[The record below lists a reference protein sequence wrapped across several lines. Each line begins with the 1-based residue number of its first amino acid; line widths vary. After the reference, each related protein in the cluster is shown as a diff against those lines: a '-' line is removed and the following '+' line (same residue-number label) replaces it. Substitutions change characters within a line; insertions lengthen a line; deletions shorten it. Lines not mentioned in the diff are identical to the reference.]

1 MGRAFERLGDPS
13 AAALYLARAARPQS
27 SALTALAPL
36 DDREFAALLRAAGER
51 PGDGPTQVRLISAL
65 LARGQSAEAL
75 ARARWIQSAN
85 PGAPDAHILAGDVL
99 GMTGDFAAAA
109 EQYRRAAN
117 LAFNEAVALRLIEA
131 LQRSG
136 QAQAAENV
144 VLLFVRQN
152 PRNVAGQI
160 LYASLMM
167 VRLASA
173 IRIYEPAWW
182 LGDNG
187 RRSQSCWAYSET
199 GDEAA
204 IRWLDAM
211 GARPRQSGDADTQLD
226 MFKV

>member
-1 MGRAFERLGDPS
+1 
-13 AAALYLARAARPQS
+13 
-27 SALTALAPL
+27 
-36 DDREFAALLRAAGER
+36 LLRAAGER

-65 LARGQSAEAL
+65 LARGQAAEAL
-75 ARARWIQSAN
+75 ARARWIQAAN

-167 VRLASA
+167 QSRDWQSA
-173 IRIYEPAWW
+173 IRIYESLRGR
-182 LGDNG
+182 LGDNEATILNNLA
-187 RRSQSCWAYSET
+187 WAYSET
-199 GDEAA
+199 GDYEAA
-204 IRWLDAM
+204 IPLARRAWALDRDNPAT
-211 GARPRQSGDADTQLD
+211 GDTLGWILFKSGDDVAGGLALLQQSSRGAPSDAEIRQRLQQTRGS
-226 MFKV
+226 